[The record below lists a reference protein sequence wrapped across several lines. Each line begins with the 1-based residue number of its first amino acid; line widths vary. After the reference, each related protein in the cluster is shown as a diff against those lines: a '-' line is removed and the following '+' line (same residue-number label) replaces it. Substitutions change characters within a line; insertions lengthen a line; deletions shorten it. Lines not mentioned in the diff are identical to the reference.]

1 MKSTPATIAA
11 RALMLAPPLIIAI
24 AYARTL
30 APGITWAND
39 GADSGDLVAAA
50 ATLGVAHPTG
60 YPTYLLLARLFL
72 ALPFG
77 DLAWRA
83 ALLSALGGI
92 LAALFA
98 GMAARE
104 LIPDARD
111 WPPRLAA
118 AFATLLMGIA
128 PVLWSQSVIPEV
140 YSVSAAFLA
149 LALWLSA
156 RAQRDDAAEPAWL
169 RRGGALL
176 VGLSVG
182 VHITAG
188 LMVALWFVACAAA
201 DLRRGDRARVGERA
215 LWAGAGLLVY
225 LYLPIRAAA
234 HPPINWG
241 DPRDLAGFWWVVSGQ
256 LYRPLAFGLPLNEVG
271 GRVAAAATLLREQF
285 GVAGMLLAVF
295 GLLYGRARSQ
305 LFLGLSV
312 VAALLYAVFAI
323 FYNTKDSYPYLIPSF
338 LIVAIWLG
346 LGLAAALRWLGRWP
360 AAPVLA
366 SLALLAWAGWHAFIT
381 LPKVDASGD
390 RRAIVFAERVM
401 AAAPPGA
408 LVLTNEDRDAFPV
421 WYAHYAL
428 RQRPD
433 LVVMVDPLLDFV
445 WYRANLRAVYPTLV
459 LAENPAAD
467 ATWAS
472 ALTRDN
478 PGLPICRTDADGPVA
493 LQCEP

>member
-1 MKSTPATIAA
+1 MKSIPAKVAA
-11 RALMLAPPLIIAI
+11 RALMLAPPLAIAI

-30 APGITWAND
+30 APGVTWAND

-60 YPTYLLLARLFL
+60 YPTYVLLARLAL

-98 GMAARE
+98 GLAARE
-104 LIPDARD
+104 LLPGARD
-111 WPPRLAA
+111 WPARLAA
-118 AFATLLMGIA
+118 AFAALLAGLA

-140 YSVSAAFLA
+140 YSVNAAFLA
-149 LALWLSA
+149 LALWLAA
-156 RAQRDDAAEPAWL
+156 RAQRDDLGEPAWL

-176 VGLSVG
+176 VGLGVG
-182 VHITAG
+182 VHITAA
-188 LMVALWFVACAAA
+188 LMVALWFIVCAAA
-201 DLRRGDRARVGERA
+201 DLRRADRARALERA

-241 DPRDLAGFWWVVSGQ
+241 SPHDLAGFWWVVSGA
-256 LYRPLAFGLPLNEVG
+256 LYRPLAFGLPLGEVG

-285 GVAGMLLAVF
+285 GVAGLLLAVF
-295 GLLYGRARSQ
+295 GLLYGRARAQ
-305 LFLGLSV
+305 LFMVLSAIV
-312 VAALLYAVFAI
+312 ALLYAIFAI
-323 FYNTKDSYPYLIPSF
+323 FYNTEDSYPYLIPTF
-338 LIVAIWLG
+338 LIVAIWFG

-360 AAPVLA
+360 AAPAVA
-366 SLALLAWAGWHAFIT
+366 ALALLAWAGWHAFAT
-381 LPKVDASGD
+381 LPRVDASHD
-390 RRAIVFAERVM
+390 RRAIVFAEHIM

-408 LVLTNEDRDAFPV
+408 LVLTSEDRDAFPV

-433 LVVMVDPLLDFV
+433 MVVMVDPLLDFA

-459 LAENPAAD
+459 LAESPAAD
-467 ATWAS
+467 ATWAD
-472 ALTRDN
+472 ALRRDN
-478 PGLPICRTDADGPVA
+478 PGLPICRTDADGSVA